1 MDLSHRGYAKS
12 LVHARVTM
20 IIQAIKQAERALNS
34 LSDSLDMKDIRQS
47 DFAHDAD
54 LSEHLLILREMKE
67 SLMAST
73 VSGGILDEHF
83 DREPA

>member
-1 MDLSHRGYAKS
+1 MNLTHRGHAKA
-12 LVHARVTM
+12 LVQARVTM
-20 IIQAIKQAERALNS
+20 IIQAVKQAERALEA
-34 LSDSLDMKDIRQS
+34 LSASLDMKDIRQS

-54 LSEHLLILREMKE
+54 LSEHILILREMKE